1 MRPFARR
8 LHARL
13 AMSCALV
20 GATLTTTPLFAQE
33 LRWQL
38 PKNGAALYRRT
49 LQIEDKV
56 EPPQAWIPGVWF
68 GEPMVAAVLAGELTP
83 DRQRMLEPASDP
95 RDLLACIALDLR
107 QPRGGKMRLEVETFA
122 RFFPLQVDV
131 VLGELAA
138 DGSQSISA
146 TIEVDA
152 KAARIASTNPNI
164 AKLRGKLQGRRV
176 VDAGKGVV
184 TAIEGSA
191 EFTVDYPAF
200 TEGSEVRPVR
210 KQQIRV
216 RDAWQLDAVLGPD
229 DAEFRAR
236 VAKAIHDSV
245 AALQKE
251 LTTRLDG
258 KFDDG
263 GGDPHHEH
271 RPGELALVLLALK
284 RAGEDTRDPLLQKGY
299 ATLRRLVIAGSYE
312 LGVAI
317 LAMEALYTPPTEWEE
332 MRTGRQKAP
341 TPRTPSAEDLAI
353 LREWTKKLLL
363 NIDTTVDAAYLRRW
377 HYGPSTHWDNS
388 CTQYALLGLYAASL
402 CGVEISPTV
411 WTASINHWLRCT
423 KPGQTGAPRLTYQ
436 QDLAK
441 GTRTRAGGS
450 KVQSV
455 GWAYHEG
462 EATGSMTTAGI
473 SALTLCTSALRIQ
486 KKGNPKLLA
495 DADAAVRGGFLWL
508 EQNFSVRHNPGP
520 RGEWPNWQLY
530 YLYGLE
536 RACELNQVALLGDRD
551 WYFEGAVR
559 LLVSQRA
566 DGNWGDWVATAFGL
580 LFLKKTALPAMTGR

>member
-1 MRPFARR
+1 MRPFAPGLR
-8 LHARL
+8 
-13 AMSCALV
+13 ALV
-20 GATLTTTPLFAQE
+20 AAALALSTTLAPLAGQE

-49 LQIEDKV
+49 LQVEANV
-56 EPPQAWIPGVWF
+56 EPPQAWIPGVWI
-68 GEPMVAAVLAGELTP
+68 GDPMVAAVLDGELAP
-83 DRQRMLEPASDP
+83 DRQRMLEPAGDP

-107 QPRGGKMRLEVETFA
+107 LPRGGKARLEVETFG
-122 RFFPLQVDV
+122 RFQPLQVEV
-131 VLGELAA
+131 VLGPLAA
-138 DGSQSISA
+138 DGSQPIRA
-146 TIEVDA
+146 TLEFDQ
-152 KAARIASTNPNI
+152 KAARVASTDPNV
-164 AKLRGKLQGRRV
+164 ARLRGTLQGRRV
-176 VDAGKGVV
+176 VDVGKGLV

-200 TEGSEVRPVR
+200 TEGTEVRPVR
-210 KQQIRV
+210 KQRIRV
-216 RDAWQLDAVLGPD
+216 TDAWTLDTVLGPD
-229 DAEFRAR
+229 DAEFRTR
-236 VAKAIHDSV
+236 VVKAIRDSV

-251 LTTRLDG
+251 LTTRLEG
-258 KFDDG
+258 PFDDG
-263 GGDPHHEH
+263 GGDPYHEH

-284 RAGEDTRDPLLQKGY
+284 RSGEDARDPLLQKGY
-299 ATLRRLVIAGSYE
+299 TTLRRLVISGSYE

-317 LAMEALYTPPTEWEE
+317 LAMEALYTPASEWEA
-332 MRTGRQKAP
+332 MRAGRQKAP
-341 TPRTPSAEDLAI
+341 MPRTPTAEDLAI
-353 LREWTKKLLL
+353 LRDWTKKLLG
-363 NIDTTVDAAYLRRW
+363 NVDTTVDAAYLRRW

-388 CTQYALLGLYAASL
+388 CTQYALLGLYAAAL

-411 WTASINHWLRCT
+411 WTASINHWLKCT
-423 KPGQTGAPRLTYQ
+423 KPGPNGVPRLTYQ

-441 GTRTRAGGS
+441 GTRTRTTGT

-455 GWAYHEG
+455 GWAYHDG

-473 SALTLCTSALRIQ
+473 SALTLCTSALRID

-559 LLVSQRA
+559 LLVSQQD